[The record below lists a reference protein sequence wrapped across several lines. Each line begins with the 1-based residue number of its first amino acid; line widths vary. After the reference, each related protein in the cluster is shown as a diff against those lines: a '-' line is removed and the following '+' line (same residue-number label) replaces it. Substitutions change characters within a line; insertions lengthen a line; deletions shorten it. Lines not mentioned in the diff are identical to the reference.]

1 MVNPNPS
8 AMINSVHFLLGAM
21 LLCSV
26 LFLHLCYG
34 HSPDV
39 IFIFLCFI
47 ILSPL
52 HGQTICFHPSFLILS
67 IWSTGICKAQHVN
80 LVPNWHTTPVLI
92 IVILPFHI
100 KINFLYDT
108 LHRSVPKHSDT
119 KMSWTKRAS
128 RKGTFKLSKIN
139 HNTNFI
145 KFHSKMLEID
155 ENIFT
160 V

>member
-1 MVNPNPS
+1 MNIYRYWSFRCVYCCWCCCCWCCWG
-8 AMINSVHFLLGAM
+8 FCCWF
-21 LLCSV
+21 CSSYLV
-26 LFLHLCYG
+26 
-34 HSPDV
+34 
-39 IFIFLCFI
+39 IFLCFI

-52 HGQTICFHPSFLILS
+52 HGFHPSFLILS